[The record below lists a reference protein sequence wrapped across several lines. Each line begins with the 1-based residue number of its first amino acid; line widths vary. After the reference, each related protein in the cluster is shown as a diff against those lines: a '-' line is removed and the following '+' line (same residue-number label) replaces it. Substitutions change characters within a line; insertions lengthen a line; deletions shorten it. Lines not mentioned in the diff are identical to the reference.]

1 MRKRA
6 GRSLD
11 HKALEDI
18 RIQAVQRVEA
28 GEAPSAVMRV
38 MGFACTVIYDWLNK
52 YRAGG
57 IEALRALPIP
67 GRPPKLTEQQRAW
80 VYRTVTQNNPLQ
92 LQFEFA
98 LWTRAMVRDLIRQ
111 NCGVTLSLASVGRL
125 LRSLG
130 LTPQRPVRR
139 AIEQVPARVREWLT
153 VDYPAIQAKARNA
166 GAQIF
171 FADEAGGVRSNSH
184 HSGTTWAPMGQTP
197 VVPATGKR
205 FGLNLVSAVSPQGV
219 RLFFVEEFLP
229 YSWAFLPADA
239 SLQCSFRGDSNQA
252 NAYPRLSGGQPSLE
266 TVPNTVGL
274 SPSGALP
281 SGHSRGVLVRF
292 HGQGDRPVMAVTTGF
307 QGRRFD
313 VPEARTGVP
322 RIDLPSPAPCV
333 AADAVFADAKAF
345 LSSNEARQ
353 MSESELE
360 RELHRRG
367 QKLVRKLLQGH
378 HDQRSPGQ
386 AAGPAEDASGV
397 ECSARREH
405 ESHAETTSGTMQV
418 VGLGCARRGHDGL
431 HPLDAALNLLP
442 ERSLVDMR
450 RRVTIATASRAPP
463 RTPWKLQWYST
474 LSTWQR
480 RCGVRCSS
488 PAH

>member
-1 MRKRA
+1 MESVRKRD

-38 MGFACTVIYDWLNK
+38 MGFARTVIYDWLNK

-111 NCGVTLSLASVGRL
+111 HCGVTLSLASVGRL

-139 AIEQVPARVREWLT
+139 AIEQVPAKVREWLT
-153 VDYPAIQAKARNA
+153 VDYPAIQAKARKA

-171 FADEAGGVRSNSH
+171 FADEAGVRSNSH

-219 RLFFVEEFLP
+219 LRFMVVDGRMTAVRFI
-229 YSWAFLPADA
+229 AFLKR
-239 SLQCSFRGDSNQA
+239 LLHNQT
-252 NAYPRLSGGQPSLE
+252 QPIFLI
-266 TVPNTVGL
+266 VDQ
-274 SPSGALP
+274 
-281 SGHSRGVLVRF
+281 HSSHR
-292 HGQGDRPVMAVTTGF
+292 
-307 QGRRFD
+307 
-313 VPEARTGVP
+313 
-322 RIDLPSPAPCV
+322 
-333 AADAVFADAKAF
+333 AKAVQEF
-345 LSSNEARQ
+345 VA
-353 MSESELE
+353 
-360 RELHRRG
+360 
-367 QKLVRKLLQGH
+367 V
-378 HDQRSPGQ
+378 
-386 AAGPAEDASGV
+386 
-397 ECSARREH
+397 
-405 ESHAETTSGTMQV
+405 
-418 VGLGCARRGHDGL
+418 
-431 HPLDAALNLLP
+431 
-442 ERSLVDMR
+442 R
-450 RRVTIATASRAPP
+450 RRTATLSCSSCR
-463 RTPWKLQWYST
+463 RTPRNSIRMN
-474 LSTWQR
+474 S
-480 RCGVRCSS
+480 CGTI
-488 PAH
+488 